1 MDQGVII
8 QDLVGAIKLYMPILI
23 ELESCALSILFAAFG
38 FSRSL
43 RLVFWNFIIF
53 WLSMLIF
60 YNFY

>member
-1 MDQGVII
+1 MDQGVTI

-43 RLVFWNFIIF
+43 RLVFWSFVIF
-53 WLSMLIF
+53 WLLILIV
-60 YNFY
+60 YNSY